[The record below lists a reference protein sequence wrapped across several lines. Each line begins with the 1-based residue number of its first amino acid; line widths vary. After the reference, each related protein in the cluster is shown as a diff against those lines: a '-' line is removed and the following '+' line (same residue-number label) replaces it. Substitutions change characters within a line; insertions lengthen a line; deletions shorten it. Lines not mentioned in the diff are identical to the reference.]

1 MWPALARESHANN
14 SVGVGRCN
22 IDNTVNMATITSMY
36 AGGNVTDDKEERVLS
51 KF

>member
-14 SVGVGRCN
+14 SVCVGLCCH
-22 IDNTVNMATITSMY
+22 VNSVINVEITSMY